1 LVAEQRPGPADILF
15 VPGPSVPK
23 WISARIP
30 EHFEEM
36 IYVQNKD
43 GEMEQME
50 VESPTVGE
58 VIAEDD
64 EVADQE
70 AELREILIPEPR
82 ELLLID
88 KPRLAEASFE
98 QTPLSIQITRLAF
111 QKKKQEKKQA
121 KKKYGKGGGSLHGV
135 DSPDD
140 YSDDADM
147 DHDYSGSECQMVDE
161 HGNPWPRGFI

>member
-1 LVAEQRPGPADILF
+1 
-15 VPGPSVPK
+15 
-23 WISARIP
+23 
-30 EHFEEM
+30 
-36 IYVQNKD
+36 
-43 GEMEQME
+43 ME

-64 EVADQE
+64 EMADQE

-88 KPRLAEASFE
+88 KPRLAEVSFE
-98 QTPLSIQITRLAF
+98 QTPQSIQITRLAKK
-111 QKKKQEKKQA
+111 KKKQEKKQA

-140 YSDDADM
+140 YSDDADAT
-147 DHDYSGSECQMVDE
+147 GPQV
-161 HGNPWPRGFI
+161 